1 MAMRAHRSL
10 FILSRTSGAGTFFIS
25 IGLMEMLKR
34 YYGKVAYFKPLIE
47 EGVDDEEIDTILR
60 LFSMKQ
66 SQEEAYGLSISEANH
81 LLATSHERELLNRLI
96 EKYEALQKCY
106 DFILCVGSSS
116 SYLQTSIVSDFYV
129 TIAKN
134 LATPIAGVMD
144 AKDQTIEVLA
154 DEIRLWRETLLQSGT
169 EPFVFFINRADP
181 SFLSLCQERM
191 QEIETPL
198 FTIPYLEELD
208 SPTVLD
214 MLHTTDSEVV
224 LLKDKQAL
232 ERTVKREIVA
242 AMHVEHFLHELSDG
256 CLVIVPADRSDI
268 LLAVAGANR
277 SQGFASASAIIVSG
291 NMPIAS
297 NIVDMLYHDET
308 FKMAVIRLPYDTIEV
323 VEKVRQSRARITVAH
338 QRKVALALG
347 HFSRYVNTDR
357 LIEALAKPHQD
368 IVTPT
373 MFLHQIFAKAR
384 AKKGRIILPESSDE
398 RILKAAE
405 IAQRH
410 GVADIV
416 LLGNIDEMKQ
426 SGDLLGL
433 DLSDIEMI
441 DPLHYEKRTEMVEAF
456 YQLRRESGMTRQQAE
471 DIMSNPTYFAT
482 MMLHEGIVDGV
493 VAGATHT
500 TRDTVRPALQIIK
513 TKPGIDLVSSIF
525 FICLDTR
532 VLVYGDCAI
541 VPNPTS
547 QELAQIA
554 IESAETAKAFGIEP
568 VVAMLS
574 YSTGESGVGEDV
586 ERVREATKIAKTLRP
601 DLLIEGPIQY
611 DAAIDPEVGRQKMPQ
626 SRVAGHATVF
636 IFPDLNT
643 GNNTYKAVQRATGAM
658 AIGPILQGLRKPV
671 NDLSRGCGVD
681 DIVSTIAI
689 TAIQAQR

>member
-1 MAMRAHRSL
+1 MPIIAYRSL
-10 FILSRTSGAGTFFIS
+10 FILPQTTGAGTFFIS
-25 IGLMEMLKR
+25 MGLMEMLKR

-47 EGVDDEEIDTILR
+47 EGVDEEEIDTILK

-66 SQEEAYGLSISEANH
+66 SKEEACGLSMSEAEH
-81 LLATSHERELLNRLI
+81 LLVTSSERELLNRLI
-96 EKYEALQKCY
+96 EKYEELQKDY

-116 SYLQTSIVSDFYV
+116 HWQPSMTSDLYV

-134 LATPIAGVMD
+134 LATPIAGVVD
-144 AKDQTIEVLA
+144 AKNRGTEMVL
-154 DEIRLWRETLLQSGT
+154 DEIQLWREKLLQSGAG
-169 EPFVFFINRADP
+169 PFVFFINRAD
-181 SFLSLCQERM
+181 SSSLTLCQDRI

-198 FTIPYLEELD
+198 FAIPYLEELD
-208 SPTVLD
+208 RPTVLD
-214 MLHTTDSEVV
+214 ILHATGGEVV
-224 LLKDKQAL
+224 LLKDEQDL
-232 ERTVKREIVA
+232 ERTIKREIVA
-242 AMHVEHFLHELSDG
+242 AMQVEHFLHELSDG

-277 SQGFASASAIIVSG
+277 SKGFASASAIVISG
-291 NMPIAS
+291 DMPMAS
-297 NIVDMLYHDET
+297 NIVDMLRHDET
-308 FKMAVIRLPYDTIEV
+308 FKIAVIRLPYDTIEV

-347 HFSRYVNTDR
+347 HFSRYVNTDS
-357 LIEALAKPHQD
+357 LIETLAKPHHD
-368 IVTPT
+368 IMTPT
-373 MFLHQIFAKAR
+373 MFLYRIFAKAR
-384 AKKGRIILPESSDE
+384 AKRKRIVLPESSDE

-405 IAQRH
+405 IAQWH
-410 GVADIV
+410 GVADII
-416 LLGNIDEMKQ
+416 LLGSVDEIQ
-426 SGDLLGL
+426 QNGDLLGL

-441 DPLHYEKRTEMVEAF
+441 DPTHYEKREEIIEAF

-471 DIMSNPTYFAT
+471 DIMSDPTYFAT
-482 MMLHEGIVDGV
+482 MMLYEGIVDGV

-541 VPNPTS
+541 VPNPTP

-554 IESAETAKAFGIEP
+554 IESAETAKAFGVEP
-568 VVAMLS
+568 IVAMLS

-586 ERVREATKIAKTLRP
+586 KRVREATKIAKTLRP

-626 SRVAGHATVF
+626 SRVAGYATVF